1 MMSKIDEVFKKILN
15 DTDIFD
21 SPRGE
26 EDLKLFKEDDWKK
39 LKELLDEDR
48 RDEFKEKVDNML
60 DKKIKKVQQK
70 KIWSR
75 EDRIKELKQRAEWL
89 KSAFDNK
96 PYLLRQLIE
105 ILDWYGLVECKLPNM
120 ETYGKIIEKYEIS
133 IVEEYLSDKIRRTNY
148 SQRKALEKVFEYIK
162 ELYHAGVSSERIAY
176 FVRKLNSL
184 TKYWEVIE

>member
-1 MMSKIDEVFKKILN
+1 MSKIDEVFKKILN